1 MLRIENLQAYYG
13 PVCALKSVSLEVKSG
28 ELVTV
33 IGANGAGKSTLM
45 RTISGLMKPRR
56 GTIDFDGEP
65 LAGVPAHK
73 IVKKGVIQVPEG
85 RGIFPEMTCLE
96 NLEMGAYLVRDK
108 GLINER
114 LQQVYDLFPRLLER
128 KSQFAGTLSGGEQ
141 QMLAVGRGLMAGPK
155 MLLLDEPTQGL
166 APLLVE
172 NLAEA
177 ITKIHKE
184 NSLPILL
191 VEQNASMALE
201 IADRGYVL
209 QLGEVVLEGTAKAL
223 MENQSVKEA
232 YLGI

>member
-1 MLRIENLQAYYG
+1 MFRIENLQAYYG

-65 LAGVPAHK
+65 LAGVTAHK

-108 GLINER
+108 SLINER

-128 KSQFAGTLSGGEQ
+128 KSQIGGTLSGGEQ